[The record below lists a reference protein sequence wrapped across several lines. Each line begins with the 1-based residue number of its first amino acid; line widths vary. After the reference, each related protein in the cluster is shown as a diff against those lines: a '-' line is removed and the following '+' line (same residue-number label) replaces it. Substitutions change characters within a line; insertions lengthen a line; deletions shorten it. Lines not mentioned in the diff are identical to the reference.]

1 MKNRILHI
9 TLLLL
14 GLSLALMFILRI
26 LFWWYN
32 YRFFPSVTFSEK
44 LNILYTGSRFDL
56 SSIAYCLIPVIL
68 LYVLHSLT
76 AKKIWLHLSIF
87 FTELFLIFV
96 LLSGLFDT
104 GFYSFNFQRSSLVT
118 LQFAGDSLNV
128 IKSAPLTYIGLFITG
143 IVLIVLLHF
152 WLKKIAKKFDV
163 QQALSFKQVVIL
175 IPVLICLAVALRGL
189 NARPISPLS
198 VSLYAN
204 SNFSSV
210 VTNTFQ
216 TTLYSILKPN
226 NKKLFNQ
233 KNYFP
238 LKEAAERV
246 PFIQQYPSTGEK
258 KYNVVLFIL
267 ESFSRAYLEKGNT
280 YKVHT
285 PFLDTLMANS
295 FYCTNAYANGSFSVS
310 GIQAILAGIPAI
322 YDYNIENSPYYMN
335 FTRGMPA
342 VFKERGYG
350 TYFYYGAGKDHFG
363 LEKFS
368 RRLGIDHYISG
379 ASYNNQAEHNRV
391 WGINDSAFFQFT
403 VKEMNA
409 QPQPFFT
416 TVYNLSSHYPYT
428 IPQQYNNR
436 FPKGNSAA
444 AQSISFVDRALQRFF
459 EQAKKSSWYNNS
471 IFVFVSDH
479 WNKEDRTVN
488 ADGSGRFQIPLF
500 IYKPDGSLK
509 QQFTSVTDQV
519 SIFPTLMQL
528 TGYPNKFTSFGKSML
543 DADTARWT
551 VTLKQWP
558 SLLLFTD
565 AKSELYFDVSTGKV
579 NSIVPLHQTADSA
592 TGNSLLLQK
601 AKSFVQY
608 YNHLFTANKLADT
621 SHLNK

>member
-14 GLSLALMFILRI
+14 GLSLALMFVLRI
-26 LFWWYN
+26 IFWWYN
-32 YRFFPSVTFSEK
+32 YRFFPSVTFREK
-44 LNILYTGSRFDL
+44 LNILYAGSRFDL

-68 LYVLHSLT
+68 LYVLHTLT
-76 AKKIWLHLSIF
+76 AKKIWLRFSFLIA
-87 FTELFLIFV
+87 EIFLIFV
-96 LLSGLFDT
+96 LLSSLFDT

-128 IKSAPLTYIGLFITG
+128 FKSAPLTYAGLFISG
-143 IVLIVLLHF
+143 ILLIALLHRL
-152 WLKKIAKKFDV
+152 LKQIAKKFYV
-163 QQALSFKQVVIL
+163 QQALRFNEVVII
-175 IPVLICLAVALRGL
+175 IPVLICLAVALRGF

-198 VSLYAN
+198 VSLYTN

-216 TTLYSILKPN
+216 TTLYSIHKPN
-226 NKKLFNQ
+226 NKKLFDQ

-285 PFLDTLMANS
+285 PYLDTLMANS

-310 GIQAILAGIPAI
+310 GIQAILAGIPAV

-342 VFKERGYG
+342 VFKERGYS

-379 ASYNNQAEHNRV
+379 AAYNNQNEHNGV

-403 VKEMNA
+403 VKEMHT

-416 TVYNLSSHYPYT
+416 TIYNLSSHYPYT
-428 IPQQYNNR
+428 IPQQYRND
-436 FPKGNSAA
+436 FPMGNTAA

-459 EQAKKSSWYNNS
+459 EQAKTSSWYNNT

-488 ADGSGRFQIPLF
+488 AEGSGRYQIPLF

-509 QQFTSVTDQV
+509 QQFTGVTDQV

-528 TGYPNKFTSFGKSML
+528 TGYSNKFTSFGKSML
-543 DADTARWT
+543 DADTERWT
-551 VTLKQWP
+551 VSLKQWP

-579 NSIVPLHQTADSA
+579 NSIVPLNLNADTA
-592 TGNSLLLQK
+592 TGNTQLLQK

-608 YNHLFTANKLADT
+608 YNYLFTANKLADT
-621 SHLNK
+621 SHLIK

>member
-1 MKNRILHI
+1 M
-9 TLLLL
+9 LLL
-14 GLSLALMFILRI
+14 RI
-26 LFWWYN
+26 IFWWYN
-32 YRFFPSVTFSEK
+32 YRFFPSVTFREK

-68 LYVLHSLT
+68 LYVIHTLT
-76 AKKIWLHLSIF
+76 AKKIWLHLSILI
-87 FTELFLIFV
+87 TELFFIFI
-96 LLSGLFDT
+96 LTSSLFDT

-118 LQFAGDSLNV
+118 LQFAADSLNV
-128 IKSAPLTYIGLFITG
+128 FKTAPLTYAGLFILG
-143 IVLIVLLHF
+143 ILLIVLLHRL
-152 WLKKIAKKFDV
+152 LKKITQKLYV
-163 QQALSFKQVVIL
+163 QQALSFKQVVITV
-175 IPVLICLAVALRGL
+175 PVLICLGVALRGL

-198 VSLYAN
+198 VSLYTN

-216 TTLYSILKPN
+216 TTLYSILKAN
-226 NKKLFNQ
+226 NKTLFDQ

-238 LKEAAERV
+238 LLEAAGRV
-246 PFIQQYPSTGEK
+246 PFIQQYPSNGEK

-285 PFLDTLMANS
+285 PFLDTLMGNS

-310 GIQAILAGIPAI
+310 GIQAILGGIPAI

-342 VFKERGYG
+342 VFKERGYS

-379 ASYNNQAEHNRV
+379 AAYNNKEEHNGV

-403 VKEMNA
+403 VKEMSA

-416 TVYNLSSHYPYT
+416 AVYNLSSHYPYT
-428 IPQQYNNR
+428 IPQQYRNS

-459 EQAKKSSWYNNS
+459 EQAKTSSWYNNS

-488 ADGSGRFQIPLF
+488 AEGSGRYQIPLF

-509 QQFTSVTDQV
+509 QQFTGVTDQV

-528 TGYPNKFTSFGKSML
+528 TGYSNKFTSFGKSML

-551 VTLKQWP
+551 VALKQWP

-565 AKSELYFDVSTGKV
+565 AKSELYFDVSTNKV
-579 NSIVPLHQTADSA
+579 NSIVPFYQSADTA
-592 TGNSLLLQK
+592 TGNTQLLQK

-621 SHLNK
+621 SHIIK